1 MKEGVIFI
9 EKAFWKKL
17 DSAKE
22 RYNVL
27 DKLIQSQSD
36 IYTNY
41 NKEEITCDSILTLIY
56 DDTGGRLYWDKNIND
71 YIDNEDIISLSSIY
85 LTDKD
90 SILCDGKSI
99 QHGIVVFNNIQFRR
113 DEKVFSTIN
122 QVPIDEDIKYK
133 DGWKNKIFD
142 SILLNN
148 RCNAIII
155 NDKYLCNKGYVNPDL
170 KNLLDI
176 ILPQKLKIPFHLS
189 IFSEINSNGDEIY
202 EDIKN
207 TISSIRSQ
215 DFYRNT
221 LLTLCYSTLHDRFI
235 ISNTYCITVGAGFNL
250 FNGRNK
256 PQNSTSLKI
265 FYPTAVGNK
274 TEYNLWIKKTKE
286 VNERNNNYWG
296 ERVNRLFELV

>member
-148 RCNAIII
+148 RCNAVII